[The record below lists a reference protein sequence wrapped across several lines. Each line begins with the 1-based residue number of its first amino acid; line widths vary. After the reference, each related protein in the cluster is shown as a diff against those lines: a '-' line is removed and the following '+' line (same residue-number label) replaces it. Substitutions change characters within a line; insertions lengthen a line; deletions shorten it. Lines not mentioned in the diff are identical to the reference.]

1 MNLYLCRPL
10 TLLSLLV
17 GLLAGCSAT
26 FEIHTRKSPDKG
38 QVDPSISDRLDVKA
52 NKEKAKNVILFVGDG
67 MGVSTVTA
75 ARIFDGQSRGGQGE
89 ENALSFETFPHL
101 ALIKTYNTNQQVPD
115 SAGTATAMHAGVKTR
130 AGVIGIGPQARRQ
143 NCREALAHP
152 LVSLVE
158 IAEKKGKSTGV
169 VTTTRL
175 THATPATAYAH
186 LPERDWESNRFMP
199 PEVWEEGCRDI
210 AYQLAHFD
218 VGDGLDVALGG
229 GRSRFFGG
237 NRQGIRLDKED
248 NLPAVWRARG
258 KHRVY
263 VETAEELAA
272 TQPGEQV
279 LGLFSRS
286 HLTYLAKRSSDS
298 TEPLLSEMT
307 AKAIELLREN
317 DEGFYLLVEGGRIDH
332 GHHDGYAGY
341 SLLQAQEFAKAVQ
354 TALDM
359 VDTSET
365 LVMVTADHS
374 HAFTISGYPTRGNP
388 ILGLVYGNN
397 ISGEPKNEPFLATDG
412 LPYTT
417 LGYMNGVGAVQG
429 ERTMPETGLHAIQQS
444 LVPLAWPAIDGNVYP
459 SETHGGEDVALYA
472 KGPWSHL
479 VGGVL
484 EQQAIFHIIK
494 YAFDW

>member
-1 MNLYLCRPL
+1 MQYRFA
-10 TLLSLLV
+10 TISLIA

-26 FEIHTRKSPDKG
+26 IEFDTRGAPDKNR
-38 QVDPSISDRLDVKA
+38 VDPSISERLSIKK
-52 NKEKAKNVILFVGDG
+52 NTRTAKNVILFVGDG

-75 ARIFDGQSRGGQGE
+75 ARIFDGQSRGELGE
-89 ENALSFETFPHL
+89 DNVLSFETFPHV

-130 AGVIGIGPQARRQ
+130 AGVIGIGPEAHRQ
-143 NCREALAHP
+143 NCREALTYP
-152 LVSLVE
+152 LESLVE

-175 THATPATAYAH
+175 THATPATTYAH
-186 LPERDWESNRFMP
+186 LPERDWESDLFMP
-199 PEVWEEGCRDI
+199 REAWDEGCRDI

-218 VGDGLDVALGG
+218 IGDGIDVALGG
-229 GRSRFFGG
+229 GRTRFFGAKG
-237 NRQGIRLDKED
+237 KGIRRNAED
-248 NLPAVWRARG
+248 DLPAVWRRRG
-258 KHRVY
+258 KNRVY
-263 VETAEELAA
+263 VETAQQLAQ

-286 HLTYLAKRSSDS
+286 HLTYLAKRKPDN
-298 TEPLLSEMT
+298 TEPKLSEMT
-307 AKAIELLREN
+307 AKAIELLQDNEK
-317 DEGFYLLVEGGRIDH
+317 GFYLLVEGGRIDH

-354 TALDM
+354 TALEM

-365 LVMVTADHS
+365 LVLVTADHS
-374 HAFTISGYPTRGNP
+374 HSFTISGYPTRGNP
-388 ILGLVYGNN
+388 ILGLVSGNDLT
-397 ISGEPKNEPFLATDG
+397 GEPKKEPYLADDG

-417 LGYMNGVGAVQG
+417 LGYMNGVGAVKGQ
-429 ERTMPETGLHAIQQS
+429 RTMPQTGLHAIQQS
-444 LVPLAWPAIDGNVYP
+444 LVPLSWPAINGEVYP

-472 KGPWSHL
+472 LGPWAHL

-494 YAFDW
+494 YAYDW